1 MLGQMLGDGGEG
13 AVESSATAFD
23 ELARGAAHALHFF
36 GVFEQV
42 NHFDAGVFGAFD
54 LDGGAGFNKAGGHG
68 GEIFH
73 RRAEDGDF
81 AEGSRFEDIVASG
94 IDERATDEDAVG
106 EAIEGGEFADGIEEE
121 DGDVVGDGVQAIAGV
136 RGATGTGKREFRA
149 ADEFTMGLFD
159 EIGGEGETL
168 GLAGSEDEQSF
179 WKIALDHAED
189 EEGERLFGGDD
200 AAGYDEGAAAATGA
214 FFFEPFGEGGG
225 RGQFEVVFQI
235 AADRDFFGWGTE
247 GADAVGVR
255 LGLHEEGGC
264 VAEGG
269 LQERLQEEAECA
281 EITLPAGEGAIG
293 NAAAD
298 EKDGDFATAGF
309 AKEVGPDF
317 GFEDDDGG
325 GFDGLDDAADA
336 EGPVEREIDYGIG
349 EGHALFS
356 ESVTGKGGG
365 GDDERA
371 LRVGVFQAAGEGDAG
386 EGFADG
392 DGVNPDGAWMLGGEF
407 FESRNGKAE
416 ALAEIGEIFAV
427 AEALDQPI
435 GRCQQGGKTHQYAI
449 EEIHSM

>member
-1 MLGQMLGDGGEG
+1 MLGDGGKG
-13 AVESSATAFD
+13 AVEGAAAAFD
-23 ELARGAAHALHFF
+23 QLARGAAHALHLF
-36 GVFEQV
+36 GIFEEV
-42 NHFDAGVFGAFD
+42 NHFDARVFGAFD
-54 LDGGAGFNKAGGHG
+54 LDGGAGFDEACGHG
-68 GEIFH
+68 REIFH
-73 RRAEDGDF
+73 GGAEDGDF
-81 AEGSRFEDIVASG
+81 AEGGRFEDIVASG
-94 IDERATDEDAVG
+94 IDERATDEDAIS
-106 EAIEGGEFADGIEEE
+106 EAIEGGEFTDGIEEE
-121 DGDVVGDGVQAIAGV
+121 DGDVVGDRVQAVAGA
-136 RGATGTGKREFRA
+136 GGNSGTGKREFRA

-189 EEGERLFGGDD
+189 EEGERLFGGDY
-200 AAGYDEGAAAATGA
+200 AAGDDERAAAAAGA
-214 FFFEPFGEGGG
+214 FFFEPFGEGSGL
-225 RGQFEVVFQI
+225 RQFEVVFQV
-235 AADRDFFGWGTE
+235 AADGDFFGWGTE

-298 EKDGDFATAGF
+298 EEDGDFATAGF

-325 GFDGLDDAADA
+325 GFDGVEDAADA

-386 EGFADG
+386 ESFADG
-392 DGVNPDGAWMLGGEF
+392 DGVNPDGAGVLRGEL

-416 ALAEIGEIFAV
+416 TLA
-427 AEALDQPI
+427 
-435 GRCQQGGKTHQYAI
+435 
-449 EEIHSM
+449 